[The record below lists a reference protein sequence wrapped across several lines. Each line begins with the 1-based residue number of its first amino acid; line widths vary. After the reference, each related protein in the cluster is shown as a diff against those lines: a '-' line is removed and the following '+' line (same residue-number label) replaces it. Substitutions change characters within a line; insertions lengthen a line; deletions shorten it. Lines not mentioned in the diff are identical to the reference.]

1 MGKKKKRSSAW
12 WEDPAHTFEP
22 ILPGPGDDLL
32 PWQVACDDGWSDVT
46 ADLGAAE
53 PGQDITVDCSGTTYK
68 YSFVSKVQGSQ
79 LNAKTG
85 KVRPLRRLIAATRDG
100 VPFSRGLAAR
110 EDVKPASKKE
120 KGTSRTWW
128 KDPKRFSFEDST
140 FRANPIYSA
149 GSTRRDSV
157 PFLNGLA
164 ALEDAEMERGE
175 EDSDGNPSDVAKH
188 VER

>member
-1 MGKKKKRSSAW
+1 MYRIAGSNHINYPLSLHSRLIMGKKKKRSSAW

-53 PGQDITVDCSGTTYK
+53 PGQDITVHCSGTIYK

-79 LNAKTG
+79 LNANTG

-100 VPFSRGLAAR
+100 AA
-110 EDVKPASKKE
+110 
-120 KGTSRTWW
+120 
-128 KDPKRFSFEDST
+128 
-140 FRANPIYSA
+140 
-149 GSTRRDSV
+149 TRD
-157 PFLNGLA
+157 
-164 ALEDAEMERGE
+164 
-175 EDSDGNPSDVAKH
+175 
-188 VER
+188 